1 MSSKDKIFTRI
12 KQLFFNKY
20 IIVLLFFAVFIS
32 FFDQHNLLQ
41 RWETHRK
48 IYEMEKEYQ
57 YYLNEIEKNK
67 TEMYRLTNDDK
78 YLEKFAREHY
88 HMKNKNEEIF
98 VFKDE

>member
-1 MSSKDKIFTRI
+1 MSSKNKILSGI
-12 KQLFFNKY
+12 KRLIFNKY
-20 IIVLLFFAVFIS
+20 IIVLLFFAVFIT

-48 IYEMEKEYQ
+48 IYELQNEYQ
-57 YYLNEIEKNK
+57 YYRDEIEKNK

-88 HMKNKNEEIF
+88 HMRKKNEVIF
-98 VFKDE
+98 VFKGE